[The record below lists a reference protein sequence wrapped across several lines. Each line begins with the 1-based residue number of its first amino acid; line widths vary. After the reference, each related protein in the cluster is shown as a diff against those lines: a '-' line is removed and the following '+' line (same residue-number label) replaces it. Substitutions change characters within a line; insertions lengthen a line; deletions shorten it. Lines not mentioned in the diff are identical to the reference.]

1 MIDKIQED
9 LKTAMI
15 NKNKTKVNTLRGILA
30 TIKNQGKDLTNIEII
45 NIFKKEVKKRKEAIE
60 LYSSNNRNDLKEI
73 EEMELKVLNSYL
85 PEQVSEDELETKIVD
100 LKNSTFKDKEC
111 NLGELIKISIQKFNA
126 VSDNGTI
133 GKICKKVIGD

>member
-15 NKNKTKVNTLRGILA
+15 NKNKTTVNTLRGILA

-85 PEQVSEDELETKIVD
+85 PEQVPEDELETKIVD

-133 GKICKKVIGD
+133 SKICKKVIGD

>member
-9 LKTAMI
+9 LKNAMI
-15 NKNKTKVNTLRGILA
+15 NKNKITVNTLRGILA

-45 NIFKKEVKKRKEAIE
+45 NIFKKEAKKRKEAIE

-85 PEQVSEDELETKIVD
+85 PEQVSENELEAKIVD
-100 LKNSTFKDKEC
+100 LKNSTFKDKEF

-133 GKICKKVIGD
+133 SKICKKVIGD

>member
-15 NKNKTKVNTLRGILA
+15 NKNKTTVNTLRGILA

-85 PEQVSEDELETKIVD
+85 PEQVSEDELEAKIVD
-100 LKNSTFKDKEC
+100 LKNSTFKDKEF

-133 GKICKKVIGD
+133 SKICKKVIGD

>member
-15 NKNKTKVNTLRGILA
+15 NKNKTTVNTLRGILA

-85 PEQVSEDELETKIVD
+85 PEQVSEDELEAKIVD

-133 GKICKKVIGD
+133 SKICKKVIGD

>member
-15 NKNKTKVNTLRGILA
+15 NKNKTTVNTLRGILA

-85 PEQVSEDELETKIVD
+85 PEQVSEDELEEKIVD
-100 LKNSTFKDKEC
+100 LKNSAFKDKEF

-133 GKICKKVIGD
+133 SKICKKVIGD

>member
-15 NKNKTKVNTLRGILA
+15 NKNKTTVNTLRGILA

-73 EEMELKVLNSYL
+73 EEMELEVLNSYL
-85 PEQVSEDELETKIVD
+85 PEQVSEDELEEKIVD
-100 LKNSTFKDKEC
+100 LKNSTFKDKEF

-133 GKICKKVIGD
+133 SKICKKVIGD

>member
-9 LKTAMI
+9 LKNAMI
-15 NKNKTKVNTLRGILA
+15 NKNKITVNTLRGILA

-73 EEMELKVLNSYL
+73 EEMELEVLNSYL
-85 PEQVSEDELETKIVD
+85 PEQVSEDELEEKIVD
-100 LKNSTFKDKEC
+100 LKNSAFKDKEF

-133 GKICKKVIGD
+133 SKICKKVIGD